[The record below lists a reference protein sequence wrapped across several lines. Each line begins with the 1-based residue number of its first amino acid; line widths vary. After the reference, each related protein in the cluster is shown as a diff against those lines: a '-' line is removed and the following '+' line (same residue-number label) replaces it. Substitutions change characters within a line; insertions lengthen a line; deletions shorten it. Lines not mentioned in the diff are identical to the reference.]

1 MTQTT
6 DGPVRLRL
14 IDVDADTRALIES
27 LLRNHTGREY
37 IVESAEDAAGGS
49 ASDEAERRV
58 AIALRESEAQL
69 VAVLADRERLERQFY
84 QVQKMETVGRLAG
97 GIAHDFNN
105 ILTAIVGF
113 GTLIAEQVAG
123 NDEAARNAAEV
134 LAAANRASGLTRELL
149 AFGRGQA

>member
-6 DGPVRLRL
+6 AGPARLRM
-14 IDVDADTRALIES
+14 IDADADTRALIEL

-37 IVESAEDAAGGS
+37 IVESVSDASDES
-49 ASDEAERRV
+49 ASGEAERRV
-58 AIALRESEAQL
+58 AVALRESEAQL
-69 VAVLADRERLERQFY
+69 AAVLADRERLERQFY

-123 NDEAARNAAEV
+123 NDEAARNAA
-134 LAAANRASGLTRELL
+134 
-149 AFGRGQA
+149 